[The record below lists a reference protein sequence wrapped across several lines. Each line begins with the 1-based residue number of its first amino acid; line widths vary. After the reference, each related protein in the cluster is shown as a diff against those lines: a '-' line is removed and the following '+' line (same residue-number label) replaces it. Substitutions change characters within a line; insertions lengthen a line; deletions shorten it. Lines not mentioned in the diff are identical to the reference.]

1 MNNQQQKIT
10 AEQAKL
16 ALDSL
21 ANIDSSTNKLIRP
34 PFWLTIIMAFFYGMM
49 TFSWASTRHE
59 NLWMLGLII
68 STVCFLASVAFYLY
82 SSRLLGIKPK
92 VLPKNR
98 NECFFH
104 LFSGIFFAAVIILSR
119 VLSVNG
125 LAYAAYIGGILNALV
140 LAYLL
145 HHYSTGNYI
154 KDNSNHE

>member
-1 MNNQQQKIT
+1 MNNIEQKVST
-10 AEQAKL
+10 EEAQL

-34 PFWLTIIMAFFYGMM
+34 PLWLTVIMAFFYGMM

-68 STVCFLASVAFYLY
+68 SAICFLASVAFYLY
-82 SSRLLGIKPK
+82 SSHLLGIKPK
-92 VLPKNR
+92 VLPKSKS
-98 NECFFH
+98 ECFFH
-104 LFSGIFFAAVIILSR
+104 LFSGIFFAAVIILTR
-119 VLSVNG
+119 ILSVNG
-125 LAYAAYIGGILNALV
+125 LEYAAYIGGILNALV

-154 KDNSNHE
+154 KDNSHHE